1 MRVNFR
7 AWPTLAW
14 PGPPGTGLEPFAT
27 AVARLGLAHAEPS
40 VPWAAVGQSR
50 APQAPVAQARASWSP
65 LTGKAGTI
73 RGASR

>member
-40 VPWAAVGQSR
+40 V
-50 APQAPVAQARASWSP
+50 
-65 LTGKAGTI
+65 L
-73 RGASR
+73 